1 MKMSLVASKH
11 RTLIALVVV
20 LVIVAGVVSVAM
32 AQPGPQ
38 QGEEG
43 GGRRGGGDMRAMMM
57 RGMMAPPIM
66 EVSGNAVFLFRGN
79 TLYKFDADTLEL
91 LAQTDLPMPQPPA
104 PQ

>member
-1 MKMSLVASKH
+1 MKMSLVASRH

-38 QGEEG
+38 QGEDG
-43 GGRRGGGDMRAMMM
+43 ARRGGDMRAMMM
-57 RGMMAPPIM
+57 RMAPPIM

-91 LAQTDLPMPQPPA
+91 LAQTELPMPQPPA